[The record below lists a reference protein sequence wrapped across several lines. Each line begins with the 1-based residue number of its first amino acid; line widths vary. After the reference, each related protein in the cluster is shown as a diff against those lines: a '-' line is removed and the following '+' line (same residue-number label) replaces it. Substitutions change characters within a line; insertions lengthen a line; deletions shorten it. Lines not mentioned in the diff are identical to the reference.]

1 MEVFLFSGEGK
12 NFINIIP
19 KAETIKSKRLINL
32 YAGQEAT
39 VRTGHGKTDWFQI
52 GMVLE

>member
-19 KAETIKSKRLINL
+19 KAETRKSKRLINL
-32 YAGQEAT
+32 ST
-39 VRTGHGKTDWFQI
+39 LTFKIFK
-52 GMVLE
+52 VLAEKDAS